1 MVQLRDSKG
10 RFTSGKTLD
19 AKVQQKL
26 TKPTTK
32 THVAIVL
39 DESGS
44 MFSLRRQT
52 QDFYNNLVN
61 TIREQS
67 NKLNQLTTLTLI
79 RFSST
84 AHVAYTLDINAVK
97 NLAAYSPSGNTVLF
111 DATKLAYETLSK
123 YDNGSDSFLVYVI
136 TDGEENRSLTQ
147 ASVID
152 QKIGD
157 LQSTNRWTFAFHL
170 PKGYATSF
178 KSRFR
183 ISSDNIR
190 EWETTE
196 EGLRDVVKTSSEGMV
211 NYYTSRS
218 MGATATK
225 SFFADLSNVK
235 STDLRQLN
243 DLSGQLQS
251 FEVNKETDIKSFVE
265 DKTGQ
270 YTAGIAYYEL
280 SKPETVQPSKDIL
293 VMERGK
299 KTVYGGQQARQ
310 LLGLPNNQTVRLKIQ
325 NLSNYRVFVRS
336 DSQNRKLVRGTTVFV
351 KK

>member
-1 MVQLRDSKG
+1 MASRIIVTPKQTQTVS
-10 RFTSGKTLD
+10 F
-19 AKVQQKL
+19 
-26 TKPTTK
+26 
-32 THVAIVL
+32 VL
-39 DESGS
+39 DFSGS
-44 MFSLRRQT
+44 MDWIARDLENSYKREIAKLREEA
-52 QDFYNNLVN
+52 DKNNVPTTVN
-61 TIREQS
+61 VYVFGTRINRLYS
-67 NKLNQLTTLTLI
+67 NVPLHG
-79 RFSST
+79 S
-84 AHVAYTLDINAVK
+84 TLDTLKYQNMGGTALYDAIGTARDDYGRENMPAKGYVDALLV
-97 NLAAYSPSGNTVLF
+97 LA
-111 DATKLAYETLSK
+111 
-123 YDNGSDSFLVYVI
+123 I

-251 FEVNKETDIKSFVE
+251 FEVNKETDIRSFVE

-270 YTAGIAYYEL
+270 YTAGTAYYEL